1 MKKLPYTS
9 CFIVVQIN
17 NHIKKFYFDEVID
30 CKDYSNPNFEEL
42 KKHMCQLAF
51 VNDKS
56 ADELFVLMC
65 KAYLNSKAVLKEFKS
80 IAKKSCDQSSDL
92 CVSLIVDIHTKNN
105 GGATIQICTL
115 ADDEKRDAFNH
126 LAQFI
131 SDDNMKIFMQR
142 LTDEQ
147 QDLLFDIA

>member
-1 MKKLPYTS
+1 MKKLPYSS

-17 NHIKKFYFDEVID
+17 NKIKKFYFDEVINY
-30 CKDYSNPNFEEL
+30 KNYSNPNFEEH
-42 KKHMCQLAF
+42 KQFMCQLAF

-65 KAYLNSKAVLKEFKS
+65 QAYLNSKSVLKEFKS

-92 CVSLIVDIHTKNN
+92 CVTLIVDIHTKND
-105 GGATIQICTL
+105 GGATIQIFTL
-115 ADDEKRDAFNH
+115 ANNEKREAFNH

-131 SDDNMKIFMQR
+131 SDNNMRFFLDK
-142 LTDEQ
+142 LTIKQ
-147 QDLLFDIA
+147 QDLLFDFA